1 MFLYCTP
8 KTVMVDRI
16 IHEDLITLSLIP
28 GIGPAS
34 ISKLVERFGSA
45 ERVLSFKPGEI
56 RSIDFLKRTQ
66 IEALIK
72 GPEPSKVKAA
82 MKTLKDVNA
91 YTVCLN
97 DPEYP
102 TLLRQIPDPPVLLY
116 IIGDLNAIEPA
127 AAIVGT
133 RAPSHYG
140 REISFSLA
148 KDLSLKGITIVSGL
162 ARGIDTQAHL
172 GALEGISGTVA
183 VMGSGIDKIYPPENK
198 SLAERISGKGAI
210 ITEYAPGTDPRPE
223 NFPRRN
229 RIISG
234 LSDCIIVVE
243 ATLNSGAMIT
253 ARLAAEQGRTCMAV
267 PGAVTNIRS
276 KGPHSLIRQ
285 GAVLVE
291 SAEDVVAETAPHLKA
306 ILKNS
311 EQESGNRLLEFLS
324 ARPMS
329 IDEVAFEL
337 KADVADVLRDITMLE
352 LGGFISRID
361 GGRYSI
367 RRTNG

>member
-1 MFLYCTP
+1 MAN
-8 KTVMVDRI
+8 R
-16 IHEDLITLSLIP
+16 IHEDLIALSLIP

-34 ISKLVERFGSA
+34 ISRLVECFGSA
-45 ERVLSFKPGEI
+45 ERVLSLKAGEI

-66 IEALIK
+66 TEALSK
-72 GPEPSKVKAA
+72 GPDPSSLKAV
-82 MKTLKDVNA
+82 MKTLEYVNA
-91 YTVCLN
+91 YTVCLD

-102 TLLRQIPDPPVLLY
+102 LLLRQIADPPVLLY
-116 IIGDLNAIEPA
+116 VIGNMDAVEPA
-127 AAIVGT
+127 TAIVGT

-148 KDLSLKGITIVSGL
+148 RDLSLKGISIVSGL

-183 VMGSGIDKIYPPENK
+183 VMGSGLDKIYPPENR
-198 SLAERISGKGAI
+198 SLAERISANGAI

-234 LSDCIIVVE
+234 LSDCVIVVE

-253 ARLAAEQGRTCMAV
+253 ARFAAEQGRTCMAV

-291 SAEDVVAETAPHLKA
+291 TAEDVVAEIAPHLKA

-311 EQESGNRLLEFLS
+311 EYESGNRLLEFLS

-329 IDEVAFEL
+329 IDEVASEL
-337 KADVADVLRDITMLE
+337 KADVADVLRDMTMLE

-367 RRTNG
+367 RRKNG

>member
-1 MFLYCTP
+1 MA
-8 KTVMVDRI
+8 KR
-16 IHEDLITLSLIP
+16 IHEDQVTLSLIP

-34 ISKLVERFGSA
+34 ISKLVEHFGSA
-45 ERVLSFKPGEI
+45 ETVLGLKASEI
-56 RSIDFLKRTQ
+56 RSIDFLKKPQ
-66 IEALIK
+66 VEALIK
-72 GPEPSKVKAA
+72 GPEPSFVTTALKI
-82 MKTLKDVNA
+82 LKDINA
-91 YTVCLN
+91 HTVCMN

-102 TLLRQIPDPPVLLY
+102 TLLRQISDPPVLLY
-116 IIGDLNAIEPA
+116 VIGNMDAIEPA

-148 KDLSLKGITIVSGL
+148 RDLSLKGITIVSGL

-183 VMGSGIDKIYPPENK
+183 VLGSGLDKIYPPENK
-198 SLAERISGKGAI
+198 SLAERISASCAI
-210 ITEYAPGTDPRPE
+210 ITEYAPGTEPRPE

-234 LSDCIIVVE
+234 LSNCVIVVE

-253 ARLAAEQGRTCMAV
+253 ARLAAEQGKTCMAV

-285 GAVLVE
+285 GAVLIE
-291 SAEDVVAETAPHLKA
+291 SAEDIVAEIAPHLKA
-306 ILKNS
+306 ILNNS
-311 EQESGNRLLEFLS
+311 EHESGNRLLEFLS

-337 KADVADVLRDITMLE
+337 KADVADVLRDMTMLE
-352 LGGFISRID
+352 LGGFISRIE

-367 RRTNG
+367 RRKNG

>member
-8 KTVMVDRI
+8 KTVMANR
-16 IHEDLITLSLIP
+16 IHEDLIALNLIQ

-34 ISKLVERFGSA
+34 ISRLVERFGSA
-45 ERVLSFKPGEI
+45 EKVLGLKAGDI
-56 RSIDFLKRTQ
+56 RSIDFLKKTQ
-66 IEALIK
+66 IEAIIK
-72 GPEPSKVKAA
+72 GPESSSVKAA
-82 MKTLKDVNA
+82 IKTLRDANA

-102 TLLRQIPDPPVLLY
+102 SLLKQISDPPVLLY
-116 IIGDLNAIEPA
+116 IIGDINSVEPA

-148 KDLSLKGITIVSGL
+148 RDLSLRGISVVSGL

-183 VMGSGIDKIYPPENK
+183 VLGSGLDKIYPPENR
-198 SLAERISGKGAI
+198 SLAERISASGAI
-210 ITEYAPGTDPRPE
+210 ITEYIPGTEPRPE

-234 LSDCIIVVE
+234 LSNCVIVVE

-253 ARLAAEQGRTCMAV
+253 ARLAVEQGRTCMAV

-291 SAEDVVAETAPHLKA
+291 SAEDIVAEIAPHLKA
-306 ILKNS
+306 ILKNN
-311 EQESGNRLLEFLS
+311 ENEPGNQLLEFLS

-329 IDEVAFEL
+329 IDEVASEL
-337 KADVADVLRDITMLE
+337 KADVSDVLRDLTMLE

-367 RRTNG
+367 RRKNG

>member
-1 MFLYCTP
+1 MAN
-8 KTVMVDRI
+8 R

-45 ERVLSFKPGEI
+45 ERVLDLKAGEI
-56 RSIDFLKRTQ
+56 RSIEFLKKPQT
-66 IEALIK
+66 EALIN
-72 GPEPSKVKAA
+72 GPEPSAVKSAL
-82 MKTLKDVNA
+82 KTIKDLHA
-91 YTVCLN
+91 YSLCIN

-102 TLLRQIPDPPVLLY
+102 TQLRQISDPPVLLY
-116 IIGDLNAIEPA
+116 AIGNMDAIEPA

-140 REISFSLA
+140 RESSFSLA
-148 KDLSLKGITIVSGL
+148 RDLSLKGIAVVSGL

-183 VMGSGIDKIYPPENK
+183 VLGSGLDKIYPPENR
-198 SLAERISGKGAI
+198 SLAERISANGAI
-210 ITEYAPGTDPRPE
+210 ITEYTPGMDPRPE

-234 LSDCIIVVE
+234 LSDCVIVVE

-253 ARLAAEQGRTCMAV
+253 ARFAGEQGRTCMAV
-267 PGAVTNIRS
+267 PGAITNIRS
-276 KGPHSLIRQ
+276 KGPHCLIRQ

-291 SAEDVVAETAPHLKA
+291 NAEDIAAEIAPHLKA
-306 ILKNS
+306 ILNNI
-311 EQESGNRLLEFLS
+311 EPETNNRLLEFLS

-329 IDEVAFEL
+329 IDEVASEL
-337 KADVADVLRDITMLE
+337 KADIADVLRDMTMLE

-367 RRTNG
+367 RRKNG